1 MEGWGLGQ
9 TGDLI
14 SRMDAS
20 RLRLT
25 LALGECDSDVAQTS
39 KVPRETKK
47 KKFCILCEIPQS

>member
-25 LALGECDSDVAQTS
+25 WAPGECDSAVAQTS

-47 KKFCILCEIPQS
+47 KKILYFM

>member
-25 LALGECDSDVAQTS
+25 LAPGECDSDVAQTS

-47 KKFCILCEIPQS
+47 KKILYFM